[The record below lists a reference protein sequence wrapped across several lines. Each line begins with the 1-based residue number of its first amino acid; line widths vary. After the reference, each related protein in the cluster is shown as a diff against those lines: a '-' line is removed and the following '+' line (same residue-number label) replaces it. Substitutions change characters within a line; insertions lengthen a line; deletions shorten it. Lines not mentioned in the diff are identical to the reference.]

1 MIKDLLYKFMS
12 LVEDRQIEVYNEFS
26 FQHELGIFLR
36 SHLDGYKV
44 QFERNTKYFG
54 ISETVKHEI
63 DIVVFNEA
71 EKYAIEL
78 KYPLNGQYPEQMYS
92 FAKDIVFMEQL
103 VEAGF
108 DGAYCV
114 TLVNDKNFYSG
125 KKTDGIYSY
134 FRAKGSLRG
143 VIAKPTGK
151 SEDSLEIKKAYS
163 IKWEGNTAEVKYYIV
178 DINAGV

>member
-1 MIKDLLYKFMS
+1 MIKNLLYSFMS
-12 LVEDRQIEVYNEFS
+12 IVEVGQIEVYNEFS

-44 QFERNTKYFG
+44 QFERNTRHFG
-54 ISETVKHEI
+54 ISGIVKHEI
-63 DIVVFNEA
+63 DIVVFNDT

-78 KYPLNGQYPEQMYS
+78 KYPLNWQYPEQMYS
-92 FAKDIVFMEQL
+92 FVKDIAFMEQL
-103 VEAGF
+103 VGMGF
-108 DGAYCV
+108 NGAYCV

-134 FRAKGSLRG
+134 FRANSRLGG

-151 SEDSLEIKKAYS
+151 SEDFIELKKTYH
-163 IKWEGNTAEVKYYIV
+163 IKWERSTAEKKYYIV
-178 DINAGV
+178 DINEGA

>member
-1 MIKDLLYKFMS
+1 MIKKLLIEFMS
-12 LVEDRQIEVYNEFS
+12 IIDDRQIEVYNEFS

-44 QFERNTKYFG
+44 QFERNTKHFG
-54 ISETVKHEI
+54 ITETVKHEI

-92 FAKDIVFMEQL
+92 FAKDIAFMEQL

-108 DGAYCV
+108 NGAYCV

-125 KKTDGIYSY
+125 MKTDGIYSY
-134 FRAKGSLRG
+134 FRANGSLRG
-143 VIAKPTGK
+143 VIEKPTGK
-151 SEDSLEIKKAYS
+151 SEDSIEIKKAYS
-163 IKWEGNTAEVKYYIV
+163 IKWEGNTAELKYYIV
-178 DINAGV
+178 DINASV

>member
-1 MIKDLLYKFMS
+1 MIKELLYKFMR

-44 QFERNTKYFG
+44 QFERNTKYFV

-63 DIVVFNEA
+63 DIVVFNES

-114 TLVNDKNFYSG
+114 TLVNDKNFYLG
-125 KKTDGIYSY
+125 KKTDGIYSC
-134 FRAKGSLRG
+134 FRANGSLCG

-151 SEDSLEIKKAYS
+151 SEDSLKIKKAYS
-163 IKWEGNTAEVKYYIV
+163 IKWEGNTAELKYYIV

>member
-1 MIKDLLYKFMS
+1 MIKELLYKFMR

-54 ISETVKHEI
+54 ITDTVKHEI
-63 DIVVFNEA
+63 DIVVFNDI

-92 FAKDIVFMEQL
+92 FVKDIVFMEEL
-103 VEAGF
+103 TEAGF

-114 TLVNDKNFYSG
+114 TLVNDKNFYFG

-134 FRAKGSLRG
+134 FRANSSVCG

-151 SEDSLEIKKAYS
+151 SEDSIEIKKTYP
-163 IKWEGNTAEVKYYIV
+163 IKWEGSTAGMKYYIV